1 MNIIQVSDRCG
12 QCAGK
17 SAVLSAA
24 KCGFKSVQLR
34 FCERHIHKLRE
45 MNLGELVEALDLQ
58 EKQSEYMTL
67 TFDERMNL
75 AVDYTYSAK
84 YNAKVHRLIKAAKFR
99 IADAALV
106 NVYYEKRGLDR
117 DLILTLGNC
126 GFIEKNQPVVFNGF
140 TDSGKSYLACAIGR
154 QACMQGFRTRYIRV
168 PDLMQPLS
176 EASLDVRGRTKLL
189 KKFSGYRLLIL
200 DEWLLNDMT
209 ENEQHF
215 FFELIERRYDC
226 TSTIFCTQY
235 KREDWHS
242 RLGGGIHADAIMDR
256 IVHTAAWV
264 YSGDINMRELQ
275 AKEAKL

>member
-1 MNIIQVSDRCG
+1 MLNEETR
-12 QCAGK
+12 
-17 SAVLSAA
+17 
-24 KCGFKSVQLR
+24 R
-34 FCERHIHKLRE
+34 KLRE

-58 EKQSEYMTL
+58 EKQYMAL
-67 TFDERMNL
+67 SFDDRMNL

-84 YNAKVHRLIKAAKFR
+84 YNAKVHRLINAAKFR
-99 IADAALV
+99 IADATLV
-106 NVYYEKRGLDR
+106 NVHYEKRGLDK
-117 DLILTLGNC
+117 DLILTLGTC
-126 GFIEKNQPVVFNGF
+126 GFIEKNKPVVFNGF
-140 TDSGKSYLACAIGR
+140 TGSGKSYLACAIGR
-154 QACMQGFRTRYIRV
+154 QACMQGFRTRYIRM
-168 PDLMQPLS
+168 PDLMQLLS
-176 EASLDVRGRTKLL
+176 ETSLDVHSRAKLL

-209 ENEQHF
+209 ESEQHF
-215 FFELIERRYDC
+215 IFELIERRYDC

-275 AKEAKL
+275 AKEAES